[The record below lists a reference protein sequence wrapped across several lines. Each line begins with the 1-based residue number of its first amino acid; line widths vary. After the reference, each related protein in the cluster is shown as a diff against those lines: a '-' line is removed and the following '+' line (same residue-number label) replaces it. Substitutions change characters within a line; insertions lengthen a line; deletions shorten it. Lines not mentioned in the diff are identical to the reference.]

1 MTGASR
7 GIGAASAKEFAQKG
21 AIVILAA
28 QDEQKLAHVAR
39 EIGSAARVH
48 VLNIS

>member
-28 QDEQKLAHVAR
+28 QDEQNGACCAR
-39 EIGSAARVH
+39 DWICCKSTCSEYC
-48 VLNIS
+48 